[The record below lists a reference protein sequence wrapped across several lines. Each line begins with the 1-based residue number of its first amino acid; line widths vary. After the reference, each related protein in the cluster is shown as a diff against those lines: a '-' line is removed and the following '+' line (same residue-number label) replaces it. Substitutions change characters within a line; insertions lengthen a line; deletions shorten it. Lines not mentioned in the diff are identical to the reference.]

1 MASDDAAAMVSM
13 LIGDS
18 SDRGSRHP
26 APASALL
33 WSRIA
38 VLEELQHK
46 LHDMEKHLV
55 ALARAVTNSTRVPG
69 RLDCLIM
76 VQWDCVLASVTT
88 VNKNKD
94 NVQVMLKSIYVKT
107 IDGKNDIKI
116 CQ

>member
-1 MASDDAAAMVSM
+1 
-13 LIGDS
+13 
-18 SDRGSRHP
+18 
-26 APASALL
+26 
-33 WSRIA
+33 
-38 VLEELQHK
+38 
-46 LHDMEKHLV
+46 
-55 ALARAVTNSTRVPG
+55 
-69 RLDCLIM
+69 M

>member
-55 ALARAVTNSTRVPG
+55 ALVEIHQDAYP
-69 RLDCLIM
+69 
-76 VQWDCVLASVTT
+76 
-88 VNKNKD
+88 
-94 NVQVMLKSIYVKT
+94 KT
-107 IDGKNDIKI
+107 CTK
-116 CQ
+116 Q